1 MQLHFQD
8 TVLPKAMKLPSLK
21 ELNSKS
27 LNSISDSDL
36 QPTKTKIKTEKYTQ
50 FFFIDI
56 CIFPFYHGNNGF
68 EDFFNFGLMVTIT
81 FYFSLLKIYSS

>member
-8 TVLPKAMKLPSLK
+8 TVLPKAKKLPSLK

-27 LNSISDSDL
+27 LNSISYSDL

-68 EDFFNFGLMVTIT
+68 EDFFTGLFGG
-81 FYFSLLKIYSS
+81 YFFKLNQIELEN